1 MKVHEILP
9 EQQLDENAWRKA
21 IAAGAIGATLA
32 GAPKVA
38 HDAEPPPQ
46 PAPQEQRYEE
56 PTDEIVVKGR
66 RPQIPNPGDQL
77 RQSQLTN
84 NIARHYRVNR
94 DLVADVVQLAFEYE
108 RQDFPKAED
117 ILAVIGVES
126 SFNPESVSGL
136 RRDPARGLMQ
146 VRPGIWDIDPD
157 HLEDIENQIKYGAE
171 ILSRY
176 YRRLKDPE
184 AALQAYNLGI
194 TRFRR
199 GDRNPRY
206 VDKFTQVRN
215 VVDKGTVG
223 GI

>member
-9 EQQLDENAWRKA
+9 NQQLDENAWRKA
-21 IAAGAIGATLA
+21 LAAGAVGATLV
-32 GAPKVA
+32 GAPKTTD
-38 HDAEPPPQ
+38 HESPPEPQ
-46 PAPQEQRYEE
+46 TRYEE
-56 PTDEIVVKGR
+56 PSDEVVSVGR
-66 RPQIPNPGDQL
+66 RPEIPNPGDQL

-94 DLVADVVQLAFEYE
+94 ELVADVVELAFEYE
-108 RQDFPKAED
+108 HSEFPKAED

-126 SFNPESVSGL
+126 SFNPESVSRL
-136 RRDPARGLMQ
+136 RQDPAIGLMQ
-146 VRPGIWDIDPD
+146 VRPGIWNIDPE
-157 HLEDIENQIKYGAE
+157 HLEDVENQIKYGAR
-171 ILSRY
+171 ILTQY
-176 YRRLKDPE
+176 YRRLGDKE

-199 GDRNPRY
+199 GGRNQKY

-215 VVDKGTVG
+215 VVNRGAAG